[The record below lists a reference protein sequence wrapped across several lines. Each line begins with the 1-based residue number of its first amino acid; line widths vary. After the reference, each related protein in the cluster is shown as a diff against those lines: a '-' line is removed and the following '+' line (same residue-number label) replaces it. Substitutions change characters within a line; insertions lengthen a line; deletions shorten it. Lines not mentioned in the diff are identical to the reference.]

1 MNIGEKHRSMEHFR
15 ESEKLKPTCGAKE
28 DTGIL
33 RDDIQ
38 IIYEDKDILVC
49 KKPAG
54 LPTQTAKVAAPDLV
68 SELKNYLAEKGESYL
83 AVIHRLDQPVEGL
96 LVFAKN
102 KTAAKNLNEQL
113 KQNDFN
119 KVYYAVSFNQPVV
132 QEGILEDYMVKEG
145 SLAKIVTADTP
156 GAKKALLHY
165 RLLAM
170 EKGRVLYEVRL
181 ETGRFHQIRAQM
193 AHAGMPL
200 LGDKKYADPAIR
212 VYSEKHGIKNVA
224 LCAYK
229 LKLKHPGSGE
239 ELLFVSKPTGT
250 VFQEFQKGKDT

>member
-1 MNIGEKHRSMEHFR
+1 M
-15 ESEKLKPTCGAKE
+15 
-28 DTGIL
+28 IL
-33 RDDIQ
+33 L
-38 IIYEDKDILVC
+38 YEDKDILVC
-49 KKPAG
+49 RKPAG

-68 SELKNYLAEKGESYL
+68 SELKNYLAQKGESFL
-83 AVIHRLDQPVEGL
+83 AVVHRLDQPVEGL

-102 KTAAKNLNEQL
+102 KAAARDLGEQL
-113 KQNDFN
+113 RQNTFN

-132 QEGILEDYMVKEG
+132 QEGMLEDYMIKEG

-165 RLLAM
+165 KLIAV

-200 LGDKKYADPAIR
+200 LGDKKYADSAIR
-212 VYSEKHGIKNVA
+212 IYSESHNIKNVA

-229 LKLKHPGSGE
+229 LKFKHPKTGE
-239 ELLFVSKPTGT
+239 EMLFVRKPAGEI
-250 VFQEFQKGKDT
+250 FREFQKGKDR

>member
-1 MNIGEKHRSMEHFR
+1 MRG
-15 ESEKLKPTCGAKE
+15 
-28 DTGIL
+28 
-33 RDDIQ
+33 DIS

-54 LPTQTAKVAAPDLV
+54 LPTQTAKLSAPDLV
-68 SELKNYLAEKGESYL
+68 SELKNYLAKEGEPYL
-83 AVIHRLDQPVEGL
+83 AVVHRLDQPVEGL
-96 LVFAKN
+96 VVFAKN
-102 KTAAKNLNEQL
+102 KGAAKALSGQL
-113 KQNDFN
+113 KENEFN

-132 QEGILEDYMVKEG
+132 QEGMLEDYMIKEG

-156 GAKKALLHY
+156 GAKKAVLHY
-165 RLLAM
+165 KLIAI

-200 LGDKKYADPAIR
+200 LGDRKYADPAIR
-212 VYSEKHGIKNVA
+212 IYSENHGIRDVA

-229 LKLKHPGSGE
+229 LKFKHPKSGE
-239 ELLFVSKPTGT
+239 EMLFVSKPTGDI
-250 VFQEFQKGKDT
+250 FQEFQKRNDR